1 MDGRLVTALATL
13 LVPVVL
19 IAITVWRFASNPL
32 VILILFTVMVGGVLY
47 LLTYRE
53 TFGA

>member
-1 MDGRLVTALATL
+1 MDGRLVTALTTL
-13 LVPVVL
+13 LVPAVL
-19 IAITVWRFASNPL
+19 IGITVWKFAANPL
-32 VILILFTVMVGGVLY
+32 AMLILISTMVAGTLY